1 MTTNWSLRNR
11 LAMALA
17 VFGGLVSLL
26 LASIIYIA
34 SHDLEEKL
42 IDDTLTAELDD
53 FVARHLRNP
62 QSLPEQTA
70 TIKAYL
76 VAANGGA
83 TQVPNEVIKLELGRH
98 ALIIDEISYRAG
110 VRLVAKQ
117 RFVVLYNTSALR
129 QREAGFLLLLSISV
143 LLVTL
148 VSALAGR
155 LLAARIIAPVN
166 ELARRVS
173 ELNPEDDSAPLAEEF
188 PWIEVRRLAEDFDIY
203 IQRLHDFIERERLF
217 TGDVSHELRTPLA
230 VISGAI
236 ELMLAD
242 ENIDQRNHKRVMR
255 IARAT
260 NEMGEISAA
269 LLGLAREQGGISSH
283 TKECDVELVTRE
295 VIARYQALFK
305 HKSVDIILDV
315 QQPLTLQ
322 VDHAILSMVLGNLLR
337 NALSFIEQGEVFVR
351 INKGLIQVEDSGPGL
366 GTDNIEQL
374 FQPYVRSGDSKGAG
388 LGLSLVWRLCK
399 LTGWRIELNNRPE
412 GGALAQLWLT
422 PDSDEVMPS

>member
-11 LAMALA
+11 LAMTLA
-17 VFGGLVSLL
+17 VFSGLVSLL

-34 SHDLEEKL
+34 SHDLEEQL
-42 IDDTLTAELDD
+42 IDDTLSAELDD
-53 FVARHLRNP
+53 YVARRQRNP

-70 TIKAYL
+70 TIKAYV
-76 VAANGGA
+76 VAVEGGT
-83 TQVPNEVIKLELGRH
+83 TQVPDAIIKLEPGSH
-98 ALIIDEISYRAG
+98 ALVLDDINYRAG
-110 VRLVAKQ
+110 VRLVDEQ
-117 RFVVLYNTSALR
+117 RFVVLYDTSALR
-129 QREAGFLLLLSISV
+129 QRESGFLLLLSVSV
-143 LLVTL
+143 LLVTF
-148 VSALAGR
+148 VSAFAGR
-155 LLAARIIAPVN
+155 LLAVRIIAPVN

-173 ELNPEDDSAPLAEEF
+173 ELNPEDELVSLAEEF

-203 IQRLHDFIERERLF
+203 LQRLHDFIERERLF

-230 VISGAI
+230 VISGAT

-242 ENIDQRNHKRVMR
+242 EKLDLRNHNRVMR

-269 LLGLAREQGGISSH
+269 LLALAREQGIASSQSI
-283 TKECDVELVTRE
+283 ECEVELVARE
-295 VIARYQALFK
+295 VISRYQELFK

-315 QQPLTLQ
+315 QQPLSLQ

-351 INKGLIQVEDSGPGL
+351 INKDLIQVEDSGPGL
-366 GTDNIEQL
+366 QTDNIEQL
-374 FQPYVRSGDSKGAG
+374 FQPYVRGGASKGAG
-388 LGLSLVWRLCK
+388 LGLSLVWRLCQ
-399 LTGWRIELNNRPE
+399 LTGWRIELNDRPE

-422 PDSDEVMPS
+422 PLSGEIASS

>member
-11 LAMALA
+11 LAMTLA
-17 VFGGLVSLL
+17 VFSGLVSLL

-34 SHDLEEKL
+34 SHDLEEQL
-42 IDDTLTAELDD
+42 IDDTLSAELDD
-53 FVARHLRNP
+53 YVARRQRNP

-70 TIKAYL
+70 TIKAYV
-76 VAANGGA
+76 VAVEGGT
-83 TQVPNEVIKLELGRH
+83 TQVPDAIIKLEPGSH
-98 ALIIDEISYRAG
+98 ALVLDDINYRAG
-110 VRLVAKQ
+110 VRLVDEQ
-117 RFVVLYNTSALR
+117 RFVVLYDTSALR
-129 QREAGFLLLLSISV
+129 QRESGFLLLLSVSV
-143 LLVTL
+143 LLVTF
-148 VSALAGR
+148 VSAFAGR
-155 LLAARIIAPVN
+155 LLAVRIIAPVN

-173 ELNPEDDSAPLAEEF
+173 ELNPEDELVSLAEEF

-203 IQRLHDFIERERLF
+203 LQRLHDFIERERLF

-230 VISGAI
+230 VISGAT

-242 ENIDQRNHKRVMR
+242 EKLDLRNHNRVMR

-269 LLGLAREQGGISSH
+269 LLALAREQGIASSQSI
-283 TKECDVELVTRE
+283 ECEVELVARE
-295 VIARYQALFK
+295 VISRYQELFK

-315 QQPLTLQ
+315 QQSLSLQ

-337 NALSFIEQGEVFVR
+337 NALSFIEQGQVFVR
-351 INKGLIQVEDSGPGL
+351 INKDLIQVEDSGPGL
-366 GTDNIEQL
+366 QTDNIEQL
-374 FQPYVRSGDSKGAG
+374 FQPYVRGGASKGAG

-399 LTGWRIELNNRPE
+399 LTGWRIELNDRPE

-422 PDSDEVMPS
+422 PLSGEIASS